1 MAYDHMHAPSFF
13 RQKDRSLKIFVSG
26 PANCNSSCWGFH
38 AEDTGTRLSICPTL
52 RIVNNTNVP
61 QELKNFQLLLV
72 HNRMTIAQINWRDTG
87 TAALPLTFGN
97 SDPHSVTV
105 PAKGRSQE
113 IALHFTCT
121 APSPAP
127 HFDTLVLR
135 YEDGNAQPH
144 DLLMARCEGN
154 WNEGVFQCPHEAE
167 QLSAYALSLSNCSED
182 KRLFLQLIQEP
193 ISRMSTISTIFKGL
207 AAAIVAGISTLDYDK
222 LDPLVL
228 GLSFVPI
235 IAFALLDMYYLR
247 LERGFRYL
255 YKQVR
260 LDRHPIDFNI
270 LPFPNRIDKD
280 PTLSRVAKI
289 RFRDLISAQ
298 CIWVFYLPLIAIAI
312 IVLVLKCQGILQ
324 P

>member
-1 MAYDHMHAPSFF
+1 MVYAQMDVHSLFAK
-13 RQKDRSLKIFVSG
+13 KDRSLKIFISG
-26 PANCNSSCWGFH
+26 PADCNSSCWGFH
-38 AEDTGTRLSICPTL
+38 AEGTGTSLSICPTL
-52 RIVNNTNVP
+52 KIVNNTTDS
-61 QELKNFQLLLV
+61 QELKNFRLLLV
-72 HNRMTIAQINWRDTG
+72 NNRMIVTQINWHDLG
-87 TAALPLTFGN
+87 GAALPLTFGN

-105 PAKGRSQE
+105 PRDGGEQE
-113 IALHFTCT
+113 ITLHFTCT

-135 YEDGNAQPH
+135 YEDQKGQLH
-144 DLLMARCEGN
+144 DLLLARCEGN
-154 WNEGVFQCPHEAE
+154 WEEGVFQCPQGSER
-167 QLSAYALSLSNCSED
+167 LPSYALSLPECSED

-260 LDRHPIDFNI
+260 LDQHPIDFNI
-270 LPFPNRIDKD
+270 LPFPNGIDKD
-280 PTLSRVAKI
+280 PTLSKVAKI
-289 RFRDLISAQ
+289 RYRDLITAR
-298 CIWVFYLPLIAIAI
+298 CIWLFYLPLIVIAT
-312 IVLVLKCQGILQ
+312 IVLVMKYRGIL
-324 P
+324 